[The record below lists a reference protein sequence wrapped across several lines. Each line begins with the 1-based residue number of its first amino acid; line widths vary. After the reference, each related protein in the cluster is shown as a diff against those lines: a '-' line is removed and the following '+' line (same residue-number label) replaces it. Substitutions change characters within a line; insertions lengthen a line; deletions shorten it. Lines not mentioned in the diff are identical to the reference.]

1 MNNTQ
6 RPFYIVTQFYRSK
19 DFKPV
24 TLRGVVQKERGD
36 ISVSGLKS
44 WLHIVMWLCDGL
56 CYLHDKTVI
65 HNDIKNDNI
74 VIVRGSCF
82 FSPVL
87 IDFGKACLTSEARKN
102 FHGKKKT
109 FQKLLCGAVN
119 EFVVEINLCILVI
132 WQKKE
137 FLEWGI

>member
-1 MNNTQ
+1 ML
-6 RPFYIVTQFYRSK
+6 S
-19 DFKPV
+19 
-24 TLRGVVQKERGD
+24 KERGGH
-36 ISVSGLKS
+36 ITVSRLES
-44 WLHIVMWLCDGL
+44 WLHIIFMQLCDSL

-87 IDFGKACLTSEARKN
+87 IDFRKACLTSEARKN

-119 EFVVEINLCILVI
+119 VFVLEINLLYFSNLGEKGILRM
-132 WQKKE
+132 
-137 FLEWGI
+137 GI